1 MKLKLFWVCWYMKEL
16 YVLRI
21 WVVIMIDVYIY
32 IILIVLIGYI
42 LDIIIIVISEINS

>member
-1 MKLKLFWVCWYMKEL
+1 MKEL
-16 YVLRI
+16 YVLI
-21 WVVIMIDVYIY
+21 KWVVIMIDVCIY

>member
-21 WVVIMIDVYIY
+21 WVVIMIDVCIY

>member
-1 MKLKLFWVCWYMKEL
+1 MKEL
-16 YVLRI
+16 YVLI
-21 WVVIMIDVYIY
+21 KWVVIIIDVCIY